1 MLKRFRVRNY
11 LSLLDVNLELTERNV
26 LVGPNMSGKSN
37 LVDCLRFL
45 AQAAQTGVV
54 KALVDRG
61 GFSEVLWKGTP
72 ADHRICITLDFDEL
86 TPEGSHSRYGYEIS
100 ILGSPAGLISIER
113 EHLTVERN
121 GRTFILADLKNG
133 QGSINR
139 LGGAILSESTGA
151 PSVSVLELSIPGW
164 EGMDVK
170 NYIASWRFY
179 RLVPEVMK
187 QVNAAVAQ
195 NFLTQSGD
203 NLSSWMMTLLTKY
216 PNEFRRL
223 KQAATDALPGLVEI
237 LSPPTQ
243 FATTYL
249 LTREKH
255 LREPINIWRMADG
268 ELVFLAL
275 LSLILAPAE
284 LSAPLFC
291 VEEPETHL
299 HPRLLDTLVEIQ
311 TQVQKEYGVQAA
323 QVLVTTHSPYLV
335 DQVELE
341 DLVVLEKVEGATR
354 CVRPSSKAHLKEL
367 LQREEVG
374 LGELWYSGA
383 LGGV

>member
-1 MLKRFRVRNY
+1 MLKRLRVRNY
-11 LSLLDVNLELTERNV
+11 LSLLDVDLELTKRNV
-26 LVGPNMSGKSN
+26 FVGPNMSGKSN

-45 AQAAQTGVV
+45 AQVAQTGLI
-54 KALVDRG
+54 KALIDRS
-61 GFSEVLWKGTP
+61 GFSEVVWKGTP
-72 ADHRICITLDFDEL
+72 ADHRISISLNFEEPTQ
-86 TPEGSHSRYGYEIS
+86 EGPPSIYEYEIS
-100 ILGSPAGLISIER
+100 ILGSPTGLISIES
-113 EHLTVERN
+113 EQLAVERK

-133 QGSINR
+133 KGSINR
-139 LGGAILSESTGA
+139 LEGPTLSESTGD
-151 PSVSVLELSIPGW
+151 PSVSLLQLSIPGW
-164 EGMDVK
+164 EGTHFK
-170 NYIASWRFY
+170 SYIASWRFY
-179 RLVPEVMK
+179 KLVPDLMK

-203 NLSSWMMTLLTKY
+203 NFSSWMMTLLTKY

-249 LTREKH
+249 LTRERH

-275 LSLILAPAE
+275 LSLIFAPVE

-335 DQVELE
+335 DQVELD
-341 DLVVLEKVEGATR
+341 DLVVLEKIEGATR